1 MMRAATVAALR
12 SARAGRKSRSPGCA
26 IISSPRGCGVSRTRS
41 NCWPKSP
48 SPSNGRQKP
57 ISRPRHKAPKQF
69 STSPTRH
76 CQEISPSNA
85 RRRSIWR
92 GSEATMP
99 EMTLV
104 QAVNLAL
111 ARAMAE
117 DASVLVVGEDVG
129 AEGGVFRATEG
140 LLRRFGADRV
150 LDTPLAE
157 GVIAGLSVG
166 LAAQGFRPV
175 SEIQFTG
182 FIYPTI
188 DQLVNHAARLRTRT
202 RGRLTCP
209 MVMRSPY
216 GAGIRAVEH
225 HSESPEAMFVHVPG
239 LRVVIPSSPARAYGL
254 LLAAIRDPDPVVFL
268 EPTRLYRAA
277 REEVEDNGAA
287 LPLDT
292 CFVLREGSDITLVTW
307 GATTKETLAAADWL
321 EADGVSTEVVDVA
334 TLKPLDG
341 DGLLASVAKTGRC
354 VIVHEAP
361 LTGGVGAEIAA
372 RIAERGLV
380 SLLAP
385 IERVAGWDTVMPL
398 PRLEQQYLPS
408 EARILAAAR
417 RVLAYQ

>member
-1 MMRAATVAALR
+1 
-12 SARAGRKSRSPGCA
+12 
-26 IISSPRGCGVSRTRS
+26 
-41 NCWPKSP
+41 
-48 SPSNGRQKP
+48 
-57 ISRPRHKAPKQF
+57 
-69 STSPTRH
+69 
-76 CQEISPSNA
+76 
-85 RRRSIWR
+85 
-92 GSEATMP
+92 MP
-99 EMTLV
+99 EITLV

-111 ARAMAE
+111 AHAMAE
-117 DASVLVVGEDVG
+117 DASVLVLGEDVG
-129 AEGGVFRATEG
+129 AEGGVFRATDG
-140 LLRRFGADRV
+140 LLKRFGGHRV

-157 GVIAGLSVG
+157 NVIAGMSVG

-175 SEIQFTG
+175 AEIQFSG

-188 DQLVNHAARLRTRT
+188 DQLVNHASRLRTRT
-202 RGRLTCP
+202 RGRLSCP
-209 MVMRSPY
+209 MVVRSPY

-225 HSESPEAMFVHVPG
+225 HSESPEAMFVHIPG

-287 LPLDT
+287 LPLDR
-292 CFVLREGSDITLVTW
+292 CFVLREGRDITLVTW
-307 GATTKETLAAADWL
+307 GAMMKEPLAAADTL
-321 EADGVSTEVVDVA
+321 AEEGISVEVIDVA
-334 TLKPLDG
+334 TLKPLDS
-341 DGLLASVAKTGRC
+341 DSVLESVAKTGRC

-361 LTGGVGAEIAA
+361 LTCGVGAEIAA

-380 SLLAP
+380 FLLAP

-398 PRLEQQYLPS
+398 YRLEQQYLPS